1 MRTANILETYN
12 EVKNAMMKG
21 NDISFE
27 ICTTYENEQA
37 GDKASDKASEQASDK
52 LSQYHIGEPY
62 SINGEIVGVISAM
75 TFVDDKVYVQ
85 VTALDDLCNGVNWY
99 EACEKAENL
108 TNGFRLP
115 TKLDICLWAANAEKI
130 NEALEKYGTPFE
142 EEKYYWSSSEYNN
155 YSAWVFCTYN
165 GADWGGVYYYVKDFN
180 YIYCVVRPVLAFTL
194 SL

>member
-1 MRTANILETYN
+1 MRTANILETYD
-12 EVKNAMMKG
+12 EIKDAMMRG

-27 ICTTYENEQA
+27 ICTTAENEQA
-37 GDKASDKASEQASDK
+37 GDKASDK

-62 SINGEIVGVISAM
+62 SINGKIVGVISAM
-75 TFVDDKVYVQ
+75 TIIDDKVYVQ
-85 VTALDDLCNGVNWY
+85 VTALKDLCNNVDWFD
-99 EACEKAENL
+99 ACEKAENL

-142 EEKYYWSSSEYNN
+142 EDSYYWSSSEYSN
-155 YSAWVFCTYN
+155 YNAWYFCTFN
-165 GADWGGVYYYVKDFN
+165 GASQGGVDYGNKGGNDSGG
-180 YIYCVVRPVLAFTL
+180 VVRPVLDFTL

>member
-1 MRTANILETYN
+1 MRKANILETYN
-12 EVKNAMMKG
+12 EIKDAMMSGK
-21 NDISFE
+21 DISFE

-37 GDKASDKASEQASDK
+37 SDKASDKASEQASDK

-99 EACEKAENL
+99 EACDKCKDL
-108 TNGFRLP
+108 PDGFRLP

-130 NEALEKYGTPFE
+130 NEALEKYGTPFQ
-142 EEKYYWSSSEYNN
+142 KDSYYWSSSEYNN
-155 YSAWVFCTYN
+155 DNAWVFCTN
-165 GADWGGVYYYVKDFN
+165 TGADWGGVSNDNKDGSSNYY
-180 YIYCVVRPVLAFTL
+180 VVRPVLAFTL

>member
-1 MRTANILETYN
+1 MRTANILETYD
-12 EVKNAMMKG
+12 EVKNAMMRG
-21 NDISFE
+21 DDISFE
-27 ICTTYENEQA
+27 ICTAADN
-37 GDKASDKASEQASDK
+37 EQASDK

-62 SINGEIVGVISAM
+62 SINGEIVGVISGM

-108 TNGFRLP
+108 TNGFCLP

-130 NEALEKYGTPFE
+130 NSALKKYGTPFE
-142 EEKYYWSSSEYNN
+142 EDSYYWSSSEYG
-155 YSAWVFCTYN
+155 SGRAWVFCTGT
-165 GADWGGVYYYVKDFN
+165 GASQGGVGRSIKGNHYSSN
-180 YIYCVVRPVLAFTL
+180 VVRPVLAFTL

>member
-21 NDISFE
+21 KDISFE
-27 ICTTYENEQA
+27 ICTTAENEQA
-37 GDKASDKASEQASDK
+37 SEQVSEQVSDK

-85 VTALDDLCNGVNWY
+85 ITALDDSCTGVNWY
-99 EACEKAENL
+99 EACDKCKDL
-108 TNGFRLP
+108 PDGFRLP

-142 EEKYYWSSSEYNN
+142 EEKYYWSSSEYANN
-155 YSAWVFCTYN
+155 YAWVFCTVA
-165 GADWGGVYYYVKDFN
+165 GASQGGVNYYYKYD
-180 YIYCVVRPVLAFTL
+180 YSYYVVRPVLAFTL

>member
-1 MRTANILETYN
+1 MRTANVLENYD
-12 EVKNAMMKG
+12 EIKDAMMRG

-37 GDKASDKASEQASDK
+37 SDKASDKASEQASDK

-62 SINGEIVGVISAM
+62 SINGEIVGVISGM

-85 VTALDDLCNGVNWY
+85 VTALDDLCSSVNWY
-99 EACEKAENL
+99 EACDKCKDL
-108 TNGFRLP
+108 PDGFRLP

-130 NEALEKYGTPFE
+130 NEALEKYGTPFQ
-142 EEKYYWSSSEYNN
+142 KDSYCWSSSEYSSS
-155 YSAWVFCTYN
+155 YAWYFCTSG
-165 GADWGGVYYYVKDFN
+165 GASQGGVDWDSKGRSNTDH
-180 YIYCVVRPVLAFTL
+180 VVRPVLAFTL

>member
-1 MRTANILETYN
+1 MRIANILETYN
-12 EVKNAMMKG
+12 EVKDAMMRG

-37 GDKASDKASEQASDK
+37 SDKASEQVSDK

-62 SINGEIVGVISAM
+62 SINGEIVGIISAM
-75 TFVDDKVYVQ
+75 TFVDNKVYVQ

-115 TKLDICLWAANAEKI
+115 TKFDICLWAANAEKI
-130 NEALEKYGTPFE
+130 NEALEKYGTPFQ
-142 EEKYYWSSSEYNN
+142 KDSYCWSSSEYD
-155 YSAWVFCTYN
+155 YSNAWVFCTDT
-165 GADWGGVYYYVKDFN
+165 GASQGGVGYGNKTCN
-180 YIYCVVRPVLAFTL
+180 SGNVVRPVLAFTL

>member
-1 MRTANILETYN
+1 MRTANILETYD
-12 EVKNAMMKG
+12 EVKNAMMRG
-21 NDISFE
+21 DDISFE
-27 ICTTYENEQA
+27 ICTAADN
-37 GDKASDKASEQASDK
+37 EQASDK

-85 VTALDDLCNGVNWY
+85 VTALKDLCNNVDWFD
-99 EACEKAENL
+99 ACEEAENL

-142 EEKYYWSSSEYNN
+142 EDSYYWSSSEYSSN
-155 YSAWVFCTYN
+155 YAWDFCTGT
-165 GADWGGVYYYVKDFN
+165 GADWGGVLSFNKD
-180 YIYCVVRPVLAFTL
+180 YGSHYVVRPVLAFTL

>member
-1 MRTANILETYN
+1 MILETLEDFQKAVESGKKIN
-12 EVKNAMMKG
+12 VETKTIFFADDEEEKKK
-21 NDISFE
+21 E
-27 ICTTYENEQA
+27 IF
-37 GDKASDKASEQASDK
+37 KV
-52 LSQYHIGEPY
+52 GEPY
-62 SINGEIVGVISAM
+62 YINGKVVGVISAM

-130 NEALEKYGTPFE
+130 NSALKKYGTPFQ
-142 EEKYYWSSSEYNN
+142 KDSYCWSSSECSNDR
-155 YSAWVFCTYN
+155 AWVFCTN
-165 GADWGGVYYYVKDFN
+165 RSGGVYDYYKDGYYSF
-180 YIYCVVRPVLAFTL
+180 YVVRPVLAFTL

>member
-12 EVKNAMMKG
+12 EVKDAMMRG

-27 ICTTYENEQA
+27 ICTTAANERT
-37 GDKASDKASEQASDK
+37 GDKVSEQASDK
-52 LSQYHIGEPY
+52 LSQYHFGEPY
-62 SINGEIVGVISAM
+62 AINGKIAGIISAV
-75 TFVDDKVYVQ
+75 TIIDDKVYVQ

-99 EACEKAENL
+99 KACEKAENL

-142 EEKYYWSSSEYNN
+142 EDSYYWSSSEYSSNL
-155 YSAWVFCTYN
+155 AWRFCTYG
-165 GADWGGVYYYVKDFN
+165 GASQGGVYWNGKGSTGKH
-180 YIYCVVRPVLAFTL
+180 VVRPVLAFTL

>member
-1 MRTANILETYN
+1 MRTANILETYD
-12 EVKNAMMKG
+12 EIKDAMMRG

-27 ICTTYENEQA
+27 ICTTAENEQA
-37 GDKASDKASEQASDK
+37 GDKASDK

-62 SINGEIVGVISAM
+62 SINGEIVGVISAI

-85 VTALDDLCNGVNWY
+85 VTALKDLCNNVDWFD
-99 EACEKAENL
+99 ACEKAENL

-142 EEKYYWSSSEYNN
+142 EEKYYWSSSEYDNG
-155 YSAWVFCTYN
+155 YAWVFCTST
-165 GADWGGVYYYVKDFN
+165 GAGWGGVNLGGKVYSSN
-180 YIYCVVRPVLAFTL
+180 HRVVRPVLAFTL

>member
-21 NDISFE
+21 KDISFE
-27 ICTTYENEQA
+27 ICTTAENEQ
-37 GDKASDKASEQASDK
+37 ASEQASDK

-62 SINGEIVGVISAM
+62 SINGKIVGVISAM
-75 TFVDDKVYVQ
+75 TIINDKVYVQ
-85 VTALDDLCNGVNWY
+85 VTALDNLCNGVNWY

-130 NEALEKYGTPFE
+130 NSALEKYGTPFE
-142 EEKYYWSSSEYNN
+142 EDSYYWSSSEYD
-155 YSAWVFCTYN
+155 YSDAWVFCTAT
-165 GADWGGVYYYVKDFN
+165 GASQGGVSNDSKGSNASYN
-180 YIYCVVRPVLAFTL
+180 VVRPVLSFTF
-194 SL
+194 SI